1 MKAYKG
7 FNRELRCKG
16 FQYEVGKEYE
26 ESEAELCK
34 CGFHACENPLDVF
47 RYYPPASSRYCEVK
61 MDEVDPR
68 IEDDSKRCSKK
79 IRIGVEIGFKGII
92 DAGIKFIMDSVDW
105 ANKKE
110 FNTKY
115 QSAAINTGYRSAA
128 TNTGCQSTA
137 INIGDQSAATNT
149 GYQSAAINI
158 GGQSAATNTGDWSAA
173 INTGRRSV
181 ATNTGDWSVATNTGI
196 QSAAINTGRRSVAT
210 VEGEESIAIS
220 TGIKSKAKGSL
231 GCYIVLAE
239 WYRNECGNWH
249 IKHVQSA
256 KVDGE
261 KIKADT
267 FYTLQNG
274 EFVEVE

>member
-26 ESEAELCK
+26 EPEAELCK

-47 RYYPPASSRYCEVK
+47 HYYPPASSRYCEVE
-61 MDEVDPR
+61 MDEVNPE
-68 IEDDSKRCSKK
+68 ISNDSKRCSKK
-79 IRIGVEIGFKGII
+79 IRIGAEIGFKGII
-92 DAGIKFIMDSVDW
+92 DGGIKFIMDSLDR

-110 FNTKY
+110 F
-115 QSAAINTGYRSAA
+115 NTGYRSAA
-128 TNTGCQSTA
+128 TNTG
-137 INIGDQSAATNT
+137 
-149 GYQSAAINI
+149 YQ
-158 GGQSAATNTGDWSAA
+158 GAA
-173 INTGRRSV
+173 INTGHQSV
-181 ATNTGDWSVATNTGI
+181 ATNTGHWGVATNTGI
-196 QSAAINTGRRSVAT
+196 QSATISTGGASVAT
-210 VEGEESIAIS
+210 VEGKESIAIA
-220 TGIKSKAKGSL
+220 TGIKSRAKGSL

-239 WYRNECGNWH
+239 WYRNECGSWH

-267 FYTLQNG
+267 FYTLKNRK
-274 EFVEVE
+274 FVEVK

>member
-7 FNRELRCKG
+7 FNEELKCRG

-26 ESEAELCK
+26 EPEAELCK

-47 RYYPPASSRYCEVK
+47 HYYTPASSRYCEVE

-68 IEDDSKRCSKK
+68 IENDSKRCSKK
-79 IRIGVEIGFKGII
+79 VRIGVEIGFKGII
-92 DAGIKFIMDSVDW
+92 EAGIKFIMDSVDW

-110 FNTKY
+110 FNTGNRSAAIDTGY
-115 QSAAINTGYRSAA
+115 QSVATNAGYWSVATNTGHQSAAINTGK
-128 TNTGCQSTA
+128 
-137 INIGDQSAATNT
+137 
-149 GYQSAAINI
+149 
-158 GGQSAATNTGDWSAA
+158 
-173 INTGRRSV
+173 V
-181 ATNTGDWSVATNTGI
+181 
-196 QSAAINTGRRSVAT
+196 SVAT
-210 VEGEESIAIS
+210 VEGKESIAIA
-220 TGIKSKAKGSL
+220 TGIEGRAKGSL

-239 WYRNECGNWH
+239 WYRDECGSWH

-267 FYTLQNG
+267 FYTLKNG
-274 EFVEVE
+274 EFVEVK

>member
-26 ESEAELCK
+26 EPEAELCK

-47 RYYPPASSRYCEVK
+47 HYYPPASSRYCEVE

-68 IEDDSKRCSKK
+68 IEGDSKRCSKK
-79 IRIGVEIGFKGII
+79 IRIGAEIGFKGII
-92 DAGIKFIMDSVDW
+92 EAGIKFIMDSVDW

-110 FNTKY
+110 FNTGDQSAAFNTGIQSVAINTGIQSVATNTGDRSVAINTGY
-115 QSAAINTGYRSAA
+115 QSVATNAGYWSVATNAGDQSAAINTGK
-128 TNTGCQSTA
+128 
-137 INIGDQSAATNT
+137 
-149 GYQSAAINI
+149 
-158 GGQSAATNTGDWSAA
+158 
-173 INTGRRSV
+173 V
-181 ATNTGDWSVATNTGI
+181 
-196 QSAAINTGRRSVAT
+196 SVAT
-210 VEGEESIAIS
+210 VEGKESIAIA
-220 TGIKSKAKGSL
+220 TGIKSRAKGSL

-239 WYRNECGNWH
+239 WYRNECGSWH

-261 KIKADT
+261 KIKVDT
-267 FYTLQNG
+267 FYTLKNG
-274 EFVEVE
+274 EFVEVK